1 MSQTLN
7 TVQAS
12 NTSLGSN
19 LFVIQAGLRSQA
31 LQHTPGFMGLAQ
43 ATAWATWASDKK
55 LGWLTARFEAVSS
68 LKNENFQ

>member
-55 LGWLTARFEAVSS
+55 LG
-68 LKNENFQ
+68 